1 VSRLALH
8 HALERRSR
16 PCRFGDRGPELF
28 AVFGATAVAGWVL
41 EPADNQPGHDHVVVL
56 TNRFWHRQFGADRSI
71 VSRTID
77 NT

>member
-1 VSRLALH
+1 MRSSGEVVLAVSAI
-8 HALERRSR
+8 A
-16 PCRFGDRGPELF
+16 DPELF